1 MTKSKN
7 GCLKIL
13 CGGAGSDATAG
24 SDPETDAHADE
35 SKAISDKSRWSFR
48 RRSTRHRVLKN
59 SDISEPETLS
69 SSKAKAD
76 VAPSNNVY
84 SSTYSYASEKPLH
97 LEKPDEKIVLQE
109 KPDEKSLH
117 EEKPDEKQTEKT
129 TDKPVD
135 QIIERS
141 IEQPDEKITETPSE
155 EPAERIS
162 EKPVEEPTEKD
173 VEKLD
178 EKPDESIS
186 VSPTEV
192 KQDET
197 ASLVDRSV
205 PDPEEDQVESAAIV
219 IQSGIRT
226 YNAKQEL
233 SNHKDLVKLQ
243 AVIRGHLVRRQAAE
257 SLQCLLAIVKT
268 QGLVRTHQA
277 QQSSGRFQDTLVRS
291 SSEKLLRNGFA
302 LKLMDNMS
310 TSKSMNI
317 RCDVSETD
325 ATWKWMERWT
335 TLVLPI
341 TGDHLFEN
349 AENSG
354 LVVEKME
361 EDAHNEEKVVP
372 LDSDISFPKLVPDD
386 VEETLRPSE
395 SSAFVEETIRP
406 SESSAFVEETLKSS
420 DSSGLEAPEC
430 VPEETSMVEIKD
442 DPAPELIEKIA
453 DDAEQLT
460 DSKTENVLE
469 QSLDFSG
476 QQSTQTDPSREPSH
490 VPEKSEYPSE
500 DVMDAYNLE
509 QSPEMEARS
518 AARKACN
525 PAFAAAQMKFE
536 ELTSAVSRSNSS
548 SFLDAPSKSKVHTP
562 RSQGGTSP
570 KQNIETVVRGSTVGH
585 DAKIIP
591 AASECGTEISISS
604 TLDSPDRSEADGGE
618 IVMEMGALGGRNYA
632 SENAEKDT
640 HVLHS
645 EVNTSEEVIQ
655 PEKEEELNG
664 DVASPAIATDP
675 VLEQAHVGA
684 GKPDLHDQI
693 EESIGSYAKSPEGTP
708 MSRTTFAESHG
719 TPSSEVSINT
729 NKSKSKSKKSKSHAS
744 RRSLTS
750 PSSNSVGRSS
760 TDNLSKDY
768 KHAKRESSGK
778 VAKSD
783 NADQEPRM
791 SNSTPLPSYM
801 QFTESARAKA
811 AALSPKL
818 SPDVQDNNP
827 RKRHSLPITN
837 GKNETSPRMQRSSS
851 QAQQNVK
858 SSVAVP
864 HNPSDKRWN
873 I

>member
-109 KPDEKSLH
+109 KPDEKSVH

-129 TDKPVD
+129 TEKPVD

-141 IEQPDEKITETPSE
+141 IEQPDEKITEMLSE
-155 EPAERIS
+155 EPA
-162 EKPVEEPTEKD
+162 EKD

-197 ASLVDRSV
+197 ATLVDRSV
-205 PDPEEDQVESAAIV
+205 PDPEEDHVESAAIV

-226 YNAKQEL
+226 YNARQEL

-291 SSEKLLRNGFA
+291 SSEKLLHNGFA

-317 RCDVSETD
+317 RCDASETD

-335 TLVLPI
+335 TLILP
-341 TGDHLFEN
+341 TTEGHLIEN

-361 EDAHNEEKVVP
+361 EDAHHEEKVV
-372 LDSDISFPKLVPDD
+372 LSESDISFPKLVPDD

-395 SSAFVEETIRP
+395 SSAFVEETPR
-406 SESSAFVEETLKSS
+406 SFDL
-420 DSSGLEAPEC
+420 SGLKAPEC
-430 VPEETSMVEIKD
+430 VPEETSMLEIKD
-442 DPAPELIEKIA
+442 DPAPEFIEKVD

-460 DSKTENVLE
+460 DSKTENVVE
-469 QSLDFSG
+469 QSLDF
-476 QQSTQTDPSREPSH
+476 STQTDPSREPSP

-509 QSPEMEARS
+509 QSLEMEARS

-570 KQNIETVVRGSTVGH
+570 KQNIETVIPGSTVGH

-645 EVNTSEEVIQ
+645 EVKDTSEEVVQ

-664 DVASPAIATDP
+664 DVANPPIATDP
-675 VLEQAHVGA
+675 VLEQAHVES

-708 MSRTTFAESHG
+708 MSRTTFAESQC
-719 TPSSEVSINT
+719 TPSSEVSVNT

-864 HNPSDKRWN
+864 HNPSGKCYN
-873 I
+873 LQ

>member
-109 KPDEKSLH
+109 KPDEKSVH

-129 TDKPVD
+129 TEKPVD

-141 IEQPDEKITETPSE
+141 IEQPDEKITEMPSE
-155 EPAERIS
+155 EPAE
-162 EKPVEEPTEKD
+162 KG

-197 ASLVDRSV
+197 ATLVDRSV
-205 PDPEEDQVESAAIV
+205 PDPEEDHVESAAIV

-226 YNAKQEL
+226 YNARQEL

-291 SSEKLLRNGFA
+291 SSEKLLHNGFA

-317 RCDVSETD
+317 RCDASETD
-325 ATWKWMERWT
+325 ATWKWME
-335 TLVLPI
+335 
-341 TGDHLFEN
+341 
-349 AENSG
+349 
-354 LVVEKME
+354 
-361 EDAHNEEKVVP
+361 EDAHHEEKVV
-372 LDSDISFPKLVPDD
+372 LSDSDISFPKLVPDD

-395 SSAFVEETIRP
+395 SSAFVEETPR
-406 SESSAFVEETLKSS
+406 SFDL
-420 DSSGLEAPEC
+420 SGLKAPEC
-430 VPEETSMVEIKD
+430 VPEETSMLEIKD
-442 DPAPELIEKIA
+442 DPAPELIEKVD

-460 DSKTENVLE
+460 DSKTENVVE
-469 QSLDFSG
+469 QSLDF
-476 QQSTQTDPSREPSH
+476 STQTDPSREPSP

-570 KQNIETVVRGSTVGH
+570 KQNIETVIPRSTVGH

-645 EVNTSEEVIQ
+645 EVKDTSEEVVQ

-664 DVASPAIATDP
+664 DVANPPIATDH
-675 VLEQAHVGA
+675 VLEQAHVES

-708 MSRTTFAESHG
+708 MSRTTFAESQC
-719 TPSSEVSINT
+719 TPSSEVSVNT

>member
-109 KPDEKSLH
+109 KPDEKSVH

-129 TDKPVD
+129 TEKPVD

-141 IEQPDEKITETPSE
+141 IEQPDEKITEMPSE
-155 EPAERIS
+155 EPAE
-162 EKPVEEPTEKD
+162 KG

-197 ASLVDRSV
+197 ATLVDRSV
-205 PDPEEDQVESAAIV
+205 PDPEEDHVESAAIV

-226 YNAKQEL
+226 YNARQEL

-277 QQSSGRFQDTLVRS
+277 QQSSGRFQA
-291 SSEKLLRNGFA
+291 SSEKLLHNGFA

-317 RCDVSETD
+317 RCDASETD

-335 TLVLPI
+335 TLILP
-341 TGDHLFEN
+341 TTEGHLIEN

-361 EDAHNEEKVVP
+361 EDAHHEEKVV
-372 LDSDISFPKLVPDD
+372 LSDSDISFPKLVPDD

-395 SSAFVEETIRP
+395 SSAFVEETPR
-406 SESSAFVEETLKSS
+406 SFDL
-420 DSSGLEAPEC
+420 SGLKAPEC
-430 VPEETSMVEIKD
+430 VPEETSMLEIKD
-442 DPAPELIEKIA
+442 DPAPELIEKVD

-460 DSKTENVLE
+460 DSKTENVVE
-469 QSLDFSG
+469 QSLDF
-476 QQSTQTDPSREPSH
+476 STQTDPSREPSP

-570 KQNIETVVRGSTVGH
+570 KQNIETVIPRSTVGH

-645 EVNTSEEVIQ
+645 EVKDTSEEVVQ

-664 DVASPAIATDP
+664 DVANPPIATDH
-675 VLEQAHVGA
+675 VLEQAHVES

-708 MSRTTFAESHG
+708 MSRTTFAESQC
-719 TPSSEVSINT
+719 TPSSEVSVNT

-864 HNPSDKRWN
+864 HKIRGGIYDGWQHIDEVPSD

>member
-109 KPDEKSLH
+109 KPDEKSLL

-129 TDKPVD
+129 TEKPVD

-162 EKPVEEPTEKD
+162 EKPVEEPAEKD
-173 VEKLD
+173 VEELD
-178 EKPDESIS
+178 EKPDESFS

-205 PDPEEDQVESAAIV
+205 PDPEEDHVESAAIV

-226 YNAKQEL
+226 YNARQEL

-291 SSEKLLRNGFA
+291 SSEKLLHNGFA

-317 RCDVSETD
+317 RCDASETD

-335 TLVLPI
+335 TLILP
-341 TGDHLFEN
+341 TTEGHLLEN

-361 EDAHNEEKVVP
+361 EDAHHEEKVVP

-395 SSAFVEETIRP
+395 SSAFVEETPR
-406 SESSAFVEETLKSS
+406 SFDL
-420 DSSGLEAPEC
+420 SGLEAPEC
-430 VPEETSMVEIKD
+430 VPEETSMLETKG
-442 DPAPELIEKIA
+442 DPAPELIEKVD

-460 DSKTENVLE
+460 DSKTENVVE

-476 QQSTQTDPSREPSH
+476 RQSTQTGPSREPSP
-490 VPEKSEYPSE
+490 VPEKSEHPSE
-500 DVMDAYNLE
+500 DTMDAYNLE

-562 RSQGGTSP
+562 RSLGGTSP
-570 KQNIETVVRGSTVGH
+570 KQNIETVAPGSTVGH

-618 IVMEMGALGGRNYA
+618 IVMEMGALGGRDYA

-645 EVNTSEEVIQ
+645 EVKDTSEEVVQ

-664 DVASPAIATDP
+664 DVANPPIATDP
-675 VLEQAHVGA
+675 VLEQAHVES

-708 MSRTTFAESHG
+708 MSRTTFVESQC
-719 TPSSEVSINT
+719 TPSSEVSVNT

-864 HNPSDKRWN
+864 HTPSDKRWN

>member
-84 SSTYSYASEKPLH
+84 SSTYSYSSEKPLH

-109 KPDEKSLH
+109 KLDEKSVH
-117 EEKPDEKQTEKT
+117 EEKPDEKQTEET
-129 TDKPVD
+129 TEKPVD

-141 IEQPDEKITETPSE
+141 IEQPDEKITETPSKE
-155 EPAERIS
+155 LAERMP
-162 EKPVEEPTEKD
+162 EKPVEEPAEKD

-186 VSPTEV
+186 VSATEV

-197 ASLVDRSV
+197 ASLVDSSI
-205 PDPEEDQVESAAIV
+205 PDPKEDHVESAAIV

-291 SSEKLLRNGFA
+291 SSEKLLHNGFA
-302 LKLMDNMS
+302 LKLMDSMS

-317 RCDVSETD
+317 RCDASETD

-335 TLVLPI
+335 TLILP
-341 TGDHLFEN
+341 TTEGHLLEN

-361 EDAHNEEKVVP
+361 EDAQHEEKAVP

-386 VEETLRPSE
+386 VEETLRPSD
-395 SSAFVEETIRP
+395 
-406 SESSAFVEETLKSS
+406 SSAFVEETLRSS
-420 DSSGLEAPEC
+420 DSSGLEAPDRD
-430 VPEETSMVEIKD
+430 PEETSMLEIKCD
-442 DPAPELIEKIA
+442 SAPELIEKVD

-460 DSKTENVLE
+460 DSKTENAVE
-469 QSLDFSG
+469 QSFDFSG
-476 QQSTQTDPSREPSH
+476 QQSTQTNPSREPSP

-500 DVMDAYNLE
+500 DVMGNLE

-548 SFLDAPSKSKVHTP
+548 SFLDAPSKPKVHTP
-562 RSQGGTSP
+562 RSLGGTSP
-570 KQNIETVVRGSTVGH
+570 KQNIETVVPGSAVGH

-645 EVNTSEEVIQ
+645 EVKDTSEEVVQ

-664 DVASPAIATDP
+664 DVPNPAIATDP
-675 VLEQAHVGA
+675 VLDQAHVGS

-708 MSRTTFAESHG
+708 MSRTTFAESQC
-719 TPSSEVSINT
+719 TPSSEVSVNT

-778 VAKSD
+778 VAKSE

>member
-109 KPDEKSLH
+109 KPDEKSVH

-129 TDKPVD
+129 TEKPVD

-141 IEQPDEKITETPSE
+141 IEQPDEKITEMPSE
-155 EPAERIS
+155 EPAE
-162 EKPVEEPTEKD
+162 KG

-197 ASLVDRSV
+197 ATLVDRSV
-205 PDPEEDQVESAAIV
+205 PDPEEDHVESAAIV

-226 YNAKQEL
+226 YNARQEL

-291 SSEKLLRNGFA
+291 SSEKLLHNGFA

-317 RCDVSETD
+317 RCDASETD

-335 TLVLPI
+335 TLILP
-341 TGDHLFEN
+341 TTEGHLIEN

-361 EDAHNEEKVVP
+361 EDAHHEEKVV
-372 LDSDISFPKLVPDD
+372 LSDSDISFPKLVPDD

-395 SSAFVEETIRP
+395 SSAFVEETPR
-406 SESSAFVEETLKSS
+406 SFDL
-420 DSSGLEAPEC
+420 SGLKAPEC
-430 VPEETSMVEIKD
+430 VPEETSMLEIKD
-442 DPAPELIEKIA
+442 DPAPELIEKVD

-460 DSKTENVLE
+460 DSKTENVVE
-469 QSLDFSG
+469 QSLDF
-476 QQSTQTDPSREPSH
+476 STQTDPSREPSP

-570 KQNIETVVRGSTVGH
+570 KQNIETVIPRSTVGH

-645 EVNTSEEVIQ
+645 EVKDTSEEVVQ

-664 DVASPAIATDP
+664 DVANPPIATDH
-675 VLEQAHVGA
+675 VLEQAHVES

-708 MSRTTFAESHG
+708 MSRTTFAESQC
-719 TPSSEVSINT
+719 TPSSEVSVNT

-818 SPDVQDNNP
+818 SPDVQD
-827 RKRHSLPITN
+827 K
-837 GKNETSPRMQRSSS
+837 
-851 QAQQNVK
+851 
-858 SSVAVP
+858 
-864 HNPSDKRWN
+864 PSKM
-873 I
+873 